1 MKNFVYENPTKI
13 IFGRETIDK
22 IGCEISS
29 RGIKKILMVYGR
41 NAIKKNGVY
50 DTVLKSLRN
59 ANISVIEL
67 PGVKSNPVL
76 SKVEEGIELAR
87 AQQIEGV
94 LAVGGGSTFDSSKAI
109 AAGTLYDGSVWDFF
123 GRRKEAKAALPIF
136 GVLTISATG
145 SEMNG
150 LGVVTNEQENK
161 KWSLFS
167 PLIYPTVSIIDPSV
181 QTTLPREQTV
191 NGAVDIISHVMEL
204 YFDGSRNIDVMD
216 EYSEGIIRTV
226 IKHVQVLL
234 SDPNN
239 YESRAQIAW
248 CATLALN
255 GSNVPGRRGGD
266 FASHAIEHALSV
278 WTDIAHGAGLAIVFP
293 AWMRYVYK
301 ENIQQFVRFGEKIFN
316 IYEGSDEE
324 RVLQTIDQ
332 LKEFYHKI
340 GAPVSMREAGYLEKD
355 LPAIADNVAQLGTI
369 GNLKRLQ
376 REDVLEILKLAW

>member
-13 IFGRETIDK
+13 IFGKDTISK
-22 IGCEISS
+22 IGSEISS
-29 RGIKKILMVYGR
+29 RQINKILMVYGR
-41 NAIKKNGVY
+41 NAIKNNGVY
-50 DTVLKSLRN
+50 DIVLNSLRE
-59 ANISVIEL
+59 ANIAVVEL

-87 AQQIEGV
+87 SQQVEAV

-109 AAGTLYDGSVWDFF
+109 AAGTLYEGSVWDFF
-123 GRRKEAKAALPIF
+123 GRRKEAKDALPIF
-136 GVLTISATG
+136 GILTISATG

-150 LGVVTNEQENK
+150 LGVVTNEREDK
-161 KWSLFS
+161 KWSLYS
-167 PLIYPTVSIIDPSV
+167 PKIYPQVSIIDPSV

-204 YFDGSRNIDVMD
+204 YFDGSKNIDIMD

-234 SDPNN
+234 SDPDN
-239 YESRAQIAW
+239 YESRAQLAW

-255 GSNVPGRRGGD
+255 GSNAPGRRGGD
-266 FASHAIEHALSV
+266 FASHAIEHSLSV

-293 AWMRYVYK
+293 AWMQYVYK

-316 IYEGSDEE
+316 ICGGSDEE
-324 RVLQTIDQ
+324 KVLEAISR
-332 LKEFYHKI
+332 LKQFYHSI
-340 GAPVSMREAGYLEKD
+340 GAPVSLREAGYQEQD
-355 LPAIADNVAQLGTI
+355 LPAIADNVAQLGVI

-376 REDVLEILKLAW
+376 RDDVLEILKLAW